1 MKFFV
6 LIDSPDLKY
15 SPKLTEWHKRID
27 VRNIRIDKYPKL
39 AEQELFIIK
48 SEEKVIF
55 TDIILFPFLLV
66 TPMVKDVIEM
76 YGDTCFFRKIILLD
90 QVHQKSELY
99 YLPILDE
106 TDKIQLALKN
116 YDENG
121 QSSNTKTFTNNSF
134 TINKNIFWVRDSM
147 KKHTVIS
154 LDLAESLLRRNVVG
168 LGIQEVVLHN

>member
-27 VRNIRIDKYPKL
+27 VRNIRINKYPKL
-39 AEQELFIIK
+39 PEQELFIMK
-48 SEEKVIF
+48 SAEKVIF

-90 QVHQKSELY
+90 QVHQKSEL
-99 YLPILDE
+99 
-106 TDKIQLALKN
+106 
-116 YDENG
+116 
-121 QSSNTKTFTNNSF
+121 
-134 TINKNIFWVRDSM
+134 
-147 KKHTVIS
+147 
-154 LDLAESLLRRNVVG
+154 
-168 LGIQEVVLHN
+168 